1 VPRDDD
7 ALFIELWS
15 QGLPGGDIAARLGIP
30 RGTVKSRARRLQL
43 EGKIEPRA
51 RGGRPSTVARIDV
64 SAPATP
70 AIPAIP
76 APPAVTFVAV
86 PEIQEILSIIKD
98 LQARVDS
105 LEQPRVPPAPPA
117 MPVPPAPP
125 APERSHVRQWT
136 LRLSNSL
143 IEHMKAVAYERRI
156 PPSQLVEELLWA
168 ALRGNDRSP

>member
-1 VPRDDD
+1 
-7 ALFIELWS
+7 
-15 QGLPGGDIAARLGIP
+15 
-30 RGTVKSRARRLQL
+30 
-43 EGKIEPRA
+43 
-51 RGGRPSTVARIDV
+51 
-64 SAPATP
+64 
-70 AIPAIP
+70 
-76 APPAVTFVAV
+76 VTFVAV

-125 APERSHVRQWT
+125 AAERSHVRQWT